1 VKITLQKQGLIQLWS
16 VR

>member
-1 VKITLQKQGLIQLWS
+1 VKITLQKQELIQLWS